1 MFKNYIIFFF
11 LLCKFVLS
19 NNHYVEEKE
28 NDIKYF
34 IRNLVEYF
42 NFANYTNLSQQNE
55 CEKELLKTIW
65 NNNMSDYIEHL
76 YFGSSLNKN
85 DVNTYTSCIK
95 YYDKPTKERYIYLTA
110 LIFENNSLYDVLSEP
125 REEAGYIT
133 GLCFIKGCKKSD
145 YKTILF
151 NILNKIYN
159 HKTETI
165 NNNETIINK
174 PISKEDVEI
183 YLSHNDEQKNIFIT
197 ILEYIPFAIISIHI
211 IFVLFNC
218 IPICIINAFFI
229 IFCCKKNNIK
239 MIKSKSALNRLSN
252 LGSSKKQVIL
262 NDRIPSIATVRS
274 SNENIQ
280 KSLEILYNPEINL
293 TSLSSYQKHSR
304 KVNNI
309 GLAYI
314 NGLKGIFM
322 IFLLFGNVYM
332 ACYGGYIAEK
342 SKKNFFKQIKDVL
355 FFFFYLG
362 IRFAPKMLLCAG
374 GFSLFF
380 KFMSFLDGKMDYELE
395 IAKQKEEG
403 NKDMNNSSTSS
414 SKFFNKMKDKNK
426 LPILSYKYLF
436 KFYLRQMNKYII
448 YILFLCFFLFSFNN
462 IVILLRSETPLWNF
476 FNENIITPSKEIY
489 YLLPLLLGFKS
500 HLIPGLSNND
510 KINLLDYFY
519 LPFQEIIFFLITSLI
534 IFIGYRNNYK
544 IDRFLKLIG
553 ILIFIYR
560 IVFYCLNNLDDKDYF
575 SFNAYGK
582 FYNSMLY
589 NYNFYI
595 IGIHFGMIN
604 YTLHKGYIERDLE
617 MNEKNYLLSTI
628 KFLKTIQT
636 NKRKKLSIISIIS
649 IIIIIL
655 ISFFQQIIISF
666 YDFYKIDD
674 LSNYKNNKFAEA
686 IMFFDSDVYV
696 VLFYLMALCQYI
708 KGDNRINNFLCHDFW
723 ILFNNFYFSYIILIN
738 PVILYIL
745 YTTDTKLVFNLSNCF
760 LYTFICGTLVF
771 SITII
776 IYVIFE
782 LPLKNLISFLMK
794 TYEND
799 AMKERLSTIE
809 NNPEQ
814 NLLDN
819 VTVSLTDIID
829 DEEEEDNDE
838 TEKNNN

>member
-1 MFKNYIIFFF
+1 M
-11 LLCKFVLS
+11 
-19 NNHYVEEKE
+19 
-28 NDIKYF
+28 
-34 IRNLVEYF
+34 
-42 NFANYTNLSQQNE
+42 
-55 CEKELLKTIW
+55 
-65 NNNMSDYIEHL
+65 
-76 YFGSSLNKN
+76 
-85 DVNTYTSCIK
+85 
-95 YYDKPTKERYIYLTA
+95 
-110 LIFENNSLYDVLSEP
+110 
-125 REEAGYIT
+125 
-133 GLCFIKGCKKSD
+133 
-145 YKTILF
+145 
-151 NILNKIYN
+151 
-159 HKTETI
+159 
-165 NNNETIINK
+165 
-174 PISKEDVEI
+174 
-183 YLSHNDEQKNIFIT
+183 
-197 ILEYIPFAIISIHI
+197 
-211 IFVLFNC
+211 
-218 IPICIINAFFI
+218 
-229 IFCCKKNNIK
+229 
-239 MIKSKSALNRLSN
+239 
-252 LGSSKKQVIL
+252 
-262 NDRIPSIATVRS
+262 
-274 SNENIQ
+274 
-280 KSLEILYNPEINL
+280 
-293 TSLSSYQKHSR
+293 
-304 KVNNI
+304 
-309 GLAYI
+309 
-314 NGLKGIFM
+314 
-322 IFLLFGNVYM
+322 
-332 ACYGGYIAEK
+332 
-342 SKKNFFKQIKDVL
+342 
-355 FFFFYLG
+355 
-362 IRFAPKMLLCAG
+362 
-374 GFSLFF
+374 
-380 KFMSFLDGKMDYELE
+380 
-395 IAKQKEEG
+395 
-403 NKDMNNSSTSS
+403 
-414 SKFFNKMKDKNK
+414 
-426 LPILSYKYLF
+426 
-436 KFYLRQMNKYII
+436 
-448 YILFLCFFLFSFNN
+448 
-462 IVILLRSETPLWNF
+462 
-476 FNENIITPSKEIY
+476 
-489 YLLPLLLGFKS
+489 
-500 HLIPGLSNND
+500 
-510 KINLLDYFY
+510 
-519 LPFQEIIFFLITSLI
+519 
-534 IFIGYRNNYK
+534 
-544 IDRFLKLIG
+544 
-553 ILIFIYR
+553 IFIYR